1 MRLPAAAASF
11 LMVAVPAA
19 AIVWYASVRNGQ
31 LFLAGAAIGAA
42 LAYSGVGFA
51 GSWRRLVVGRCCRG
65 FNATLLL
72 LALATL
78 LFVPALNSWE
88 QVAPARGP
96 VGASLLLGSL
106 LFGIGMQLGGG
117 CGSGTVVGAG
127 SRSTHS
133 IMVLLFFIPGSLLGA
148 LHLPWWVE
156 LGPAATVDLAAG
168 MGTAAAVAVQLA
180 VLAALALLAARYA
193 GGRDFLPSV
202 RMVAGCLAV
211 VGAALFI
218 LHVSGRMWSVTFA
231 YALWGAKSAEL
242 AGFDMAAYEFWQSA
256 YASRALG
263 QAVLADVTTVTTL
276 GLLAGAAVVSLW
288 RQQEARPYRL
298 RQFQA
303 ALIGGLLMGYGA
315 RLAFGCNIGALFS
328 GTASASLHGWIWFA
342 VAWCGSLIGIALRP
356 RFGMAN

>member
-1 MRLPAAAASF
+1 MIVALPV
-11 LMVAVPAA
+11 VAVA
-19 AIVWYASVRNGQ
+19 WFASVRNSQ
-31 LFLAGAAIGAA
+31 LLLAGAAIGGM

-51 GSWRRLVVGRCCRG
+51 GSWRRLVVAGSARG

-72 LALATL
+72 LALATV

-88 QVAPARGP
+88 QVAPSRAP
-96 VGASLLLGSL
+96 VGASLFVGAL

-148 LHLPWWVE
+148 LHLPWWVGV
-156 LGPAATVDLAAG
+156 GPSATVDLAAG
-168 MGTAAAVAVQLA
+168 LGIGGSVAVQLA
-180 VLAALALLAARYA
+180 ALAALALLASWRA

-202 RMVAGCLAV
+202 RMAAGCLAI

-218 LHVSGRMWSVTFA
+218 LHLSGRMWSVTFA

-242 AGFDMAAYEFWQSA
+242 AGLDMSAYVFWQSP
-256 YASRALG
+256 YAATALS

-276 GLLAGAAVVSLW
+276 GLLAGAAAVGIW
-288 RQQEARPYRL
+288 KQAEARPYRL

-303 ALIGGLLMGYGA
+303 AVIGGLLMGYGA

-342 VAWCGSLIGIALRP
+342 AAWGGSLIGIALRP
-356 RFGMAN
+356 RFGMAR

>member
-1 MRLPAAAASF
+1 MIVAIPV
-11 LMVAVPAA
+11 VAVL
-19 AIVWYASVRNGQ
+19 WFASIRNSQ
-31 LFLAGAAIGAA
+31 LLLAGAVIGGV

-51 GSWRRLVVGRCCRG
+51 GSWRRLVVGRSARG

-72 LALATL
+72 LALATVF
-78 LFVPALNSWE
+78 FVPALNAWE
-88 QVAPARGP
+88 QVAPSRGP
-96 VGASLLLGSL
+96 VGASLLVGAL

-148 LHLPWWVE
+148 LHLPWWVGI
-156 LGPAATVDLAAG
+156 GPSVTVDLAAG
-168 MGTAAAVAVQLA
+168 LGTGVAVAIQLAAFAFLA
-180 VLAALALLAARYA
+180 VLAFRRS

-202 RMVAGCLAV
+202 RMIVGCIV
-211 VGAALFI
+211 IVCVALFI

-242 AGFDMAAYEFWQSA
+242 AGIQMSTYVFWQSP
-256 YASRALG
+256 YAAAALG

-276 GLLAGAAVVSLW
+276 GLLAGAATVGIW
-288 RQQEARPYRL
+288 KPADRRPYGL

-303 ALIGGLLMGYGA
+303 AMIGGLLMGYGA

-342 VAWCGSLIGIALRP
+342 VAWCGSLIGIFLRP
-356 RFGMAN
+356 RFGMAK